1 MMYGYAR
8 VSTDKQENSADAQ
21 KDRLAVAGVD
31 PASVFVDE
39 DVTGSIPLKRRPKGQ
54 RLWDILKAGDEVV
67 FVKLDR
73 GFRNMADAAHT
84 LQVWAQLGVKVR
96 ILDLPLDLTTPE
108 GRLMF
113 HQFAAFSQFEKERI
127 GQRTREVM
135 AHLKKSGK
143 PYSSIRP
150 WGWVRKK
157 GEYAACEVERETA
170 RMVVDMR
177 DNQGWSF
184 GRIALALCQAGIKK
198 PSHQKQCNGYYHV
211 PDVRGLYRACLAGYP
226 TIRQGFWLRRG
237 SAQTP
242 PAETDHAHRQ
252 SSAKSGRF
260 GSGPRQAT

>member
-1 MMYGYAR
+1 MLYGYAR
-8 VSTDKQENSADAQ
+8 VSTDRQEHSADAQ
-21 KDRLAVAGVD
+21 KDRLAGAGVD

-84 LQVWAQLGVKVR
+84 LQVWAQLGVKMR

-135 AHLKKSGK
+135 AHLKKTGK

-157 GEYAACEVERETA
+157 GEYAICEVERETA

-184 GRIALALCQAGIKK
+184 NRIALALCQAGIRKPAYQKK
-198 PSHQKQCNGYYHV
+198 SSGYYHV
-211 PDVRGLYRACLAGYP
+211 PDVRGLYRARKAGYP
-226 TIRQGFWLRRG
+226 TRTQGFWLRRG
-237 SAQTP
+237 SAPTQSGATG
-242 PAETDHAHRQ
+242 HAPRQ
-252 SSAKSGRF
+252 S
-260 GSGPRQAT
+260 T